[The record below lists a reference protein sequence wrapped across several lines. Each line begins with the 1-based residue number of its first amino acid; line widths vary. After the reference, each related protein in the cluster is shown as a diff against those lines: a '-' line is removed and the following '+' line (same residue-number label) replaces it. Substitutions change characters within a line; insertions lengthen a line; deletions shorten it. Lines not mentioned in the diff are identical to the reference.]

1 MRSEPSVG
9 RPSVNGSGD
18 DIAASGRI
26 PRTYTL
32 PFDLAIPR
40 RLHARADGGVGIVR
54 PALASSTPVADST
67 SSLKSNFLLD
77 IVSNDV
83 EADIHGGR
91 VVTRFPPEPNGYPHI
106 GHAQSICLN
115 FGLAAPF
122 GGITRLRYDDTNPET
137 ENPEFVA
144 ALEDAVRW
152 LGFEPFEIR
161 FASDYFEQ
169 FYAWAVDL
177 VKRGLAYVDSQTGEE
192 IRAGRGTVMEA
203 GTPSPYRDRPEEESL
218 RLLEEMRRGEHPD
231 GSHVLRA
238 KIDTEYGP
246 MADPNMKLRDPI
258 MYRIRRDAHHYRRG
272 DDWAIYP
279 LYDWAHGQGDAIEGV
294 THSICTLEFDVNRP
308 LYDWYLDAI
317 GVPEPRN
324 HQFEFARFNLDYTIT
339 SKRKLRQLVEDGH
352 VRGWDDPRM
361 PTIAGMRRR
370 GIRPEAIRSFF
381 DNLGV
386 TKVNGSVELQQ
397 FEYALR
403 EDLNT
408 IAPRVMAVTD
418 PIPVTLENVTETA
431 WIDAS
436 LWPHDVTPPEGA
448 ALTRRIP
455 LGPTIWIDRDDFS
468 TDPPKGWRR
477 LSPGGE
483 VRLRHGFVIEC
494 TGVET
499 DDSGAV
505 VGLTARADLPSLGG
519 DPSPKADR
527 KGRMGVIHWVDAGH
541 ALPATFRLYD
551 RLYTDPNP
559 GSLDDH
565 LSALNPESLVETQGW
580 VEPSVA
586 EDAPDTRYQFER
598 TGYFWQDPEDSK
610 PDELVFNRIVALQD
624 RWAKQTAPV
633 PAASS
638 TPEPKPVPESAGPRD
653 PASALS
659 VGERETYHELVV
671 RGVGEE
677 EAAVLAAD
685 VDLATLFEA
694 MVTEGAEPRDA
705 AILLVHDVRPALGE
719 TDLASSKADASE
731 LANVLELIEAKTLT
745 RNGATEV
752 VSALITEGGTAQAVV
767 ESRGLA
773 AVRDADALA
782 PAIDA
787 ALAEN
792 PDEVARYRAGDKRL
806 MGFFMGQAM
815 RRAGKGAAPKEV
827 QALLR
832 ERLD

>member
-1 MRSEPSVG
+1 
-9 RPSVNGSGD
+9 
-18 DIAASGRI
+18 
-26 PRTYTL
+26 
-32 PFDLAIPR
+32 
-40 RLHARADGGVGIVR
+40 
-54 PALASSTPVADST
+54 VADST
-67 SSLKSNFLLD
+67 HSLKSNFLLD

-169 FYAWAVDL
+169 FYAWAVEL
-177 VKRGLAYVDSQTGEE
+177 VKRGLAYVDSQTGDE
-192 IRAGRGTVMEA
+192 IREGRGTVMEA
-203 GTPSPYRDRPEEESL
+203 GTPSPYRDRPVKESL
-218 RLLEEMRRGEHPD
+218 ELLEEMRRGEHPD

-238 KIDTEYGP
+238 RIDTEHGP

-272 DDWAIYP
+272 TEWAIYP

-352 VRGWDDPRM
+352 VSGWDDPRM

-370 GIRPEAIRSFF
+370 GIRPDAIRSFF
-381 DNLGV
+381 NGLGV

-397 FEYALR
+397 FQYAIR
-403 EDLNT
+403 EDLNG

-418 PIPVTLENVTETA
+418 PIELHLDLGTYTSM
-431 WIDAS
+431 S
-436 LWPHDVTPPEGA
+436 LGPKPYWPHDVDPPIGA
-448 ALTRRIP
+448 QL
-455 LGPTIWIDRDDFS
+455 DRMLAISSEKVWVERADYLDS
-468 TDPPKGWRR
+468 PPKGWKR
-477 LSPGGE
+477 LAPGRI
-483 VRLRHGFVIEC
+483 VRLRHGPVIEC
-494 TGVET
+494 LGAEHDAEGRVLSVRALLAET
-499 DDSGAV
+499 A
-505 VGLTARADLPSLGG
+505 
-519 DPSPKADR
+519 SPK
-527 KGRMGVIHWVDAGH
+527 GVIHWVDAEH
-541 ALPATFRLYD
+541 ALPATFRQYD

-559 GSLDDH
+559 GALDDH
-565 LSALNPESLVETQGW
+565 LSALNPDSLVETEGW

-586 EDAPDTRYQFER
+586 SSTFAPDTRYQFER
-598 TGYFWQDPEDSK
+598 TGYFWQDPEDSA
-610 PDELVFNRIVALQD
+610 PDALVFNRIVALQD
-624 RWAKQTAPV
+624 RWAKQTAPE
-633 PAASS
+633 PSSASS
-638 TPEPKPVPESAGPRD
+638 KPKPPAPSEPIAPHDS
-653 PASALS
+653 ASALS
-659 VGERETYHELVV
+659 DAEHETYDVLVA

-677 EAAVLAAD
+677 EAAVLAANTE
-685 VDLATLFEA
+685 LATLFEA
-694 MVTEGAEPRDA
+694 VVATHDAPRDA

-719 TDLASSKADASE
+719 SDLASSKADPAE
-731 LANVLELIEAKTLT
+731 LATVLELVRAKTLT
-745 RNGATEV
+745 RNGVTEV
-752 VSALITEGGTAQAVV
+752 VSALVAEGGTAQALI

-827 QALLR
+827 QTLLR
-832 ERLD
+832 ERLDR